1 MAHTMNKLCQKAK
14 SLPEKPGCYLMKKED
29 GQVIYVGK
37 AKDLSKRVSSYFLDS
52 QKDIKTEFLIR
63 NIFDFDFIVT
73 DNETEA
79 LVLENN
85 LIKKHRP
92 KYNIRLKD
100 DKSYPYVVFDF
111 SLEFPS
117 LLYLRNV
124 KKKKKQLV
132 FGPFVTG
139 SNISEIVKIIK
150 KSLRLRDCSNY
161 EFKSRKQ
168 PCILFQMNQCSGP
181 CCDKIAK
188 EEYHELVNIALDVFK
203 GSGKKIKHYL
213 NQEMQ
218 KLVASEEFERAAQ
231 VRDDLVKIESF
242 LKYNVAQ
249 NVELY
254 EKNKNID
261 VISYVKGEKETD
273 IVIHMVRNSLLLGC
287 RGFYFANN
295 FLVKDDDLESSLFS
309 FLYEYYETLVG
320 QLPEMIILSFDH
332 EEIEVFKKALNHLY
346 QPEKIEVFSNRP
358 KYLPLIKLATDQ
370 ARENQKLRAHNAGN
384 EYLGLTKLAEILN
397 LKEIPRNLECYDVA
411 IWQGKSPT
419 ASQIVFHDGLPEKSS
434 YRLYELEERPE
445 GNNDFAMMREL
456 MERRIKHGNLPDIF
470 VVDGGVGQVRQ
481 LLDVLKENKSNI
493 PVVGIVKKRS
503 GKVNSQKQVDRL
515 VIPGRKNYYSLNKS
529 KELMY
534 LLVHMRDEAH
544 RFSRTLHHKHE
555 HQRVLK
561 SWFDDIAGI
570 GPKTKKS
577 ILENLDKPIEDLKN
591 YTEQELVSY
600 LKISKLVARNILK
613 KLI

>member
-1 MAHTMNKLCQKAK
+1 MNKLYQKAK
-14 SLPEKPGCYLMKKED
+14 SLPAKPGCYLMKKED

-37 AKDLSKRVSSYFLDS
+37 AKDLSKRVISYFLES
-52 QKDIKTEFLIR
+52 KKDLKTEFLIR
-63 NIFDFDFIVT
+63 NICDFDFMVT

-100 DKSYPYVVFDF
+100 DKSYPYVVFDY

-117 LLYLRNV
+117 LLYLRHIR
-124 KKKKKQLV
+124 KKKKQLV

-139 SNISEIVKIIK
+139 SNIFEIVKIIR
-150 KSLRLRDCSNY
+150 KSLKLRDCGDL

-168 PCILFQMNQCSGP
+168 PCILFQMNQCKGP
-181 CCDKIAK
+181 CCDKIDK
-188 EEYHELVNIALDVFK
+188 EKYHELVDIALDVFK
-203 GSGKKIKHYL
+203 GSGKKIKNYL

-218 KLVASEEFERAAQ
+218 KLVESEEFERAAQ
-231 VRDDLVKIESF
+231 VRDYLIKVEEF
-242 LKYNVAQ
+242 LKGNVAQ

-254 EKNKNID
+254 EQNKNVD

-273 IVIHMVRNSLLLGC
+273 IVIHMVRNSLLLGS

-295 FLVKDDDLESSLFS
+295 FLIKDDDLESSLFS
-309 FLYEYYETLVG
+309 FLYEYYKTLLG
-320 QLPEMIILSFDH
+320 QLPETIILSFEH
-332 EEIEVFKKALNHLY
+332 EEMETFKKALNDLY
-346 QPEKIEVFSNRP
+346 APEKMEVFFNRSR
-358 KYLPLIKLATDQ
+358 YLPLIKLATDQ
-370 ARENQKLRAHNAGN
+370 ARENQKLRTHNAGN
-384 EYLGLTKLAEILN
+384 EYLGLTKLAELLN

-419 ASQIVFHDGLPEKSS
+419 ASQIAFHDGMPEKSL
-434 YRLYELEERPE
+434 YRLYELAERPE

-456 MERRIKHGNLPDIF
+456 IARRIKHGNLPDVF
-470 VVDGGVGQVRQ
+470 VVDGGWGQVRQ
-481 LLDVLKENKSNI
+481 FAEVLKEQGRDV
-493 PVVGIVKKRS
+493 PVVGIAKKRT
-503 GKVNSQKQVDRL
+503 GKIGFQKQVDRL
-515 VIPGRKNYYSLNKS
+515 VIPGRKNYYPLNKS
-529 KELMY
+529 KELMN
-534 LLVHMRDEAH
+534 LLIHMRDEAH

-561 SWFDDIAGI
+561 SWFDDVAGI

-577 ILENLDKPIEDLKN
+577 IMQNLDKPIEELKN
-591 YTEQELVSY
+591 YTEVELVSY
-600 LKISKLVARNILK
+600 LKISRSVARNILK

>member
-1 MAHTMNKLCQKAK
+1 MNKLYQKAK

-37 AKDLSKRVSSYFLDS
+37 AKDLSKRVTSYFLES
-52 QKDIKTEFLIR
+52 KKDIKTEFLIR

-73 DNETEA
+73 DSETEA

-100 DKSYPYVVFDF
+100 DKSYPYVVFDY

-124 KKKKKQLV
+124 KRKKKQLV

-139 SNISEIVKIIK
+139 SNIFEIVKIIK
-150 KSLRLRDCSNY
+150 KSLKLRDCNNF

-168 PCILFQMNQCSGP
+168 PCILFQMDQCFGP
-181 CCDKIAK
+181 CCDKIGK
-188 EEYHELVNIALDVFK
+188 EKYLELVDIALDVFK
-203 GSGKKIKHYL
+203 GSGKKIKIYL

-218 KLVASEEFERAAQ
+218 KLAVTEEFERAAQ
-231 VRDDLVKIESF
+231 IRDDLLKIEDF
-242 LKYNVAQ
+242 LKHNVAQ

-254 EKNKNID
+254 GKNKNVDI
-261 VISYVKGEKETD
+261 ISYVKGEKETD

-295 FLVKDDDLESSLFS
+295 FLIKDDDLESSLFG
-309 FLYEYYETLVG
+309 FLYEYYERLIG
-320 QLPEMIILSFDH
+320 QLPELIILSFDH
-332 EEIEVFKKALNHLY
+332 EEIGVFKKALNNLY
-346 QPEKIEVFSNRP
+346 QPQKIEVLYNRS

-370 ARENQKLRAHNAGN
+370 ARENQKLRTQNAGN
-384 EYLGLTKLAEILN
+384 EYLGLAKLAEILN

-419 ASQIVFHDGLPEKSS
+419 AAQIVFHDGLPEKSS
-434 YRLYELEERPE
+434 YRLYELDERPE

-456 MERRIKHGNLPDIF
+456 IERRIKHGNLPDIF

-481 LLDVLKENKSNI
+481 FLDVLKENKIDI
-493 PVVGIVKKRS
+493 PVVGIAKART
-503 GKVNSQKQVDRL
+503 GKIGSLKQADRL
-515 VIPGRKNYYSLNKS
+515 VIPGRKNYYPLNKS
-529 KELMY
+529 KELMN

-555 HQRVLK
+555 NQRVLH
-561 SWFDDIAGI
+561 SWFDDVAGI
-570 GPKTKKS
+570 GPKTKQL
-577 ILENLDKPIEDLKN
+577 ILKNLDKPVEDLKK
-591 YTEQELVSY
+591 YTEAELVEY
-600 LKISKLVARNILK
+600 LKISKVVARNILK